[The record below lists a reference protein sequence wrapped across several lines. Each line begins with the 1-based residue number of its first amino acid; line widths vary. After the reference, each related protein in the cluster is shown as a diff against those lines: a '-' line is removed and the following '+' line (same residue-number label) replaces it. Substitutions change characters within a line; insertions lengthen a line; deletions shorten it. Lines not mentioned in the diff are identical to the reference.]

1 MRYRLL
7 ATDVDET
14 LLPHAGGISDRV
26 RAAIGRAQQ
35 QGVLVTLASG
45 RTFGDTSKYAR
56 ELGIDLPLISHQGA
70 LVKHPLSGE
79 VLHEDL
85 LPTEIMREVIHFCR
99 ERDLHLNVYI
109 DDETFMEKTGREFE
123 LYSALSRKP
132 QQPVPDLM
140 DVLTRMPTKFIMVS
154 TTPEGIEATLPLVR
168 AHFAGRLSVLRSHP
182 LLIEGVMATV
192 SKGRALAVLAKYLG
206 VRQMETAAIGDNEN
220 DMEML
225 AWAGLGMAMGNATPQ
240 VQAVADCVLPP
251 ISEDGAAY
259 GIERYVLNDGQH
271 GR

>member
-1 MRYRLL
+1 
-7 ATDVDET
+7 
-14 LLPHAGGISDRV
+14 
-26 RAAIGRAQQ
+26 
-35 QGVLVTLASG
+35 
-45 RTFGDTSKYAR
+45 
-56 ELGIDLPLISHQGA
+56 
-70 LVKHPLSGE
+70 
-79 VLHEDL
+79 
-85 LPTEIMREVIHFCR
+85 
-99 ERDLHLNVYI
+99 
-109 DDETFMEKTGREFE
+109 
-123 LYSALSRKP
+123 
-132 QQPVPDLM
+132 
-140 DVLTRMPTKFIMVS
+140 
-154 TTPEGIEATLPLVR
+154 
-168 AHFAGRLSVLRSHP
+168 
-182 LLIEGVMATV
+182 MATV

>member
-7 ATDVDET
+7 ATDVDDT

-26 RAAIGRAQQ
+26 RMAISRARAD
-35 QGVLVTLASG
+35 GILVTLASG
-45 RTFGDTSKYAR
+45 RTFGDTLKYAH

-79 VLHEDL
+79 ILHEDL
-85 LPTEIMREVIHFCR
+85 LPIEIMREVILFCR

-109 DDETFMEKTGREFE
+109 DDETFMEKTGEEFE
-123 LYSALSRKP
+123 LYSALSRKT
-132 QQPVPDLM
+132 QRPVPDLL
-140 DVLTRMPTKFIMVS
+140 DVLTRMPTKFIIVS
-154 TTPEGIEATLPLVR
+154 TSAEINDATLPLVR
-168 AHFAGRLSVLRSHP
+168 THFAGRLSVLRSHP
-182 LLIEGVMATV
+182 VLIEGVMSTV
-192 SKGRALAVLAKYLG
+192 SKGRALAVLADYLG

-225 AWAGLGMAMGNATPQ
+225 AWAGLGMAMGNAASE

-259 GIERYVLNDGQH
+259 GIERYILNNGQDN
-271 GR
+271 R